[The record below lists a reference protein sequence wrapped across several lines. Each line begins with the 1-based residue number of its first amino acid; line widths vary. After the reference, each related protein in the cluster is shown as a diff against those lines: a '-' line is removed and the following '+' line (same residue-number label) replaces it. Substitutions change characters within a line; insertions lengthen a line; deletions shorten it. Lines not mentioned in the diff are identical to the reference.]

1 MLSRDVGEVGERMF
15 CPKHIVCCIAKQIL
29 LCDPLLHFCKR
40 IDKEEED
47 EFHIVI
53 FVRLLHRYRLAV
65 LLLML
70 CFIEFACKVSLVF
83 V

>member
-1 MLSRDVGEVGERMF
+1 MLTLSLLVLHQTMLSRDVGEVGERMF

-40 IDKEEED
+40 IHKEEED

-53 FVRLLHRYRLAV
+53 FVRLLH
-65 LLLML
+65 
-70 CFIEFACKVSLVF
+70 
-83 V
+83 